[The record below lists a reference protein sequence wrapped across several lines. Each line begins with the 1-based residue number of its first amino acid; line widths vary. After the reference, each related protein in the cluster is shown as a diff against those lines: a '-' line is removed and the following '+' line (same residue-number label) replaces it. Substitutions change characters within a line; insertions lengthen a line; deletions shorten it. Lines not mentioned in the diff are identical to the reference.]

1 MADVD
6 RRESFKAWMRAN
18 DLTTAK
24 VAKKSGV
31 PATTLYDFLKGDTQ
45 GLRVETEHKV
55 AKAYRVDVEV
65 IFGGAKPEPHIGNTS
80 DLPDNDPLQDYV
92 EVEVLPTFA
101 GMGGG
106 GTGDGDMSR
115 ALVSRALVIQEL
127 RADPADLLIIDV
139 RGDSMLDP
147 ATGKG
152 FMHGDQLIVH
162 RRDTNPRQPGPF
174 ALWYDDG
181 YVVKNV
187 EIIRRTGKLRIFS
200 NNPAYSD
207 DEADPEDVKI
217 MGRPVWFARRL

>member
-1 MADVD
+1 MLEGMDAEGIVESLKRHNVPHD
-6 RRESFKAWMRAN
+6 RI
-18 DLTTAK
+18 
-24 VAKKSGV
+24 
-31 PATTLYDFLKGDTQ
+31 
-45 GLRVETEHKV
+45 
-55 AKAYRVDVEV
+55 AKAIGRDRTAATKMMGGNRSVKASEFEPLLALVRE
-65 IFGGAKPEPHIGNTS
+65 FGGEDSTNSPEQ
-80 DLPDNDPLQDYV
+80 LENDPLGAYV

-106 GTGDGDMSR
+106 GTGDGDLSR
-115 ALVSRALVIQEL
+115 ALVSRTLVIQEL

-152 FMHGDQLIVH
+152 FMHGDQLMVH

-187 EIIRRTGKLRIFS
+187 EIIRKTGKLRIFS

-207 DEADPEDVKI
+207 DEADPAEVKI